1 MGQRRRTEGQ
11 HGPSRP
17 AECRHRLERVEANR
31 DDQIGAAHQALL
43 HAGEAEHAEHQ
54 RMRIRE
60 RALRP
65 RRRHERRRQRF
76 GERPQPL
83 RRIVRSAV
91 DSSEQQRARGVGE
104 RLGSAIER
112 LGVGVRQRVGTAR
125 RRQRHRRS
133 PGDVGRDV
141 EMDGA
146 ARHGHREPG
155 GVSDPVRG
163 RLGLGFE
170 RFLASGHGGG
180 VAARQQNHRRAIAGY
195 TGHGGSRRRNGR
207 ARADHDGAGRVDEIA
222 GDRGHD
228 ARADLTRGEGD
239 GKPSRARGIEQRKV
253 RRRAHDREEA
263 RSPGA
268 SEAIDDDVRD
278 SATAHAPRAAVN
290 SRSARTP
297 GASARARGADWPPSS
312 RTRSAGSP
320 RRARRRPRRT
330 TRPLRRRSGDVRRPL
345 RTSGESP

>member
-104 RLGSAIER
+104 QLLRVER
-112 LGVGVRQRVGTAR
+112 RDVVRQRC
-125 RRQRHRRS
+125 
-133 PGDVGRDV
+133 
-141 EMDGA
+141 
-146 ARHGHREPG
+146 
-155 GVSDPVRG
+155 
-163 RLGLGFE
+163 E
-170 RFLASGHGGG
+170 R
-180 VAARQQNHRRAIAGY
+180 I
-195 TGHGGSRRRNGR
+195 
-207 ARADHDGAGRVDEIA
+207 VDERI
-222 GDRGHD
+222 DSL
-228 ARADLTRGEGD
+228 ADCI
-239 GKPSRARGIEQRKV
+239 IEMR
-253 RRRAHDREEA
+253 
-263 RSPGA
+263 
-268 SEAIDDDVRD
+268 
-278 SATAHAPRAAVN
+278 
-290 SRSARTP
+290 
-297 GASARARGADWPPSS
+297 
-312 RTRSAGSP
+312 
-320 RRARRRPRRT
+320 
-330 TRPLRRRSGDVRRPL
+330 
-345 RTSGESP
+345 